1 MISIVCLGTC
11 VLSRRVRFGLGQ
23 FDRHR
28 AFAVQRGDGDR
39 ERDKGDLRDVIV
51 LVQSDDRIGRPEY
64 WTFEREEI
72 NRVLI
77 QRRERN
83 QHVSQI
89 LTL

>member
-28 AFAVQRGDGDR
+28 AFAVQRGDANG
-39 ERDKGDLRDVIV
+39 ERDKRDLRDVIV
-51 LVQSDDRIGRPEY
+51 FVQSDGRIGRSEY

-77 QRRERN
+77 QR
-83 QHVSQI
+83 
-89 LTL
+89 